1 MKIYVLIILLNINF
15 AETIDRPKDPFRSSG
30 SGKKGAGFFGQE
42 QQTSGLNPQGPV
54 VKITKHINYNSQ
66 NENCILYI

>member
-15 AETIDRPKDPFRSSG
+15 AETIDRPKDPSPFRVG
-30 SGKKGAGFFGQE
+30 EQGAEFFRQE

-54 VKITKHINYNSQ
+54 VEITKHINYNSQ